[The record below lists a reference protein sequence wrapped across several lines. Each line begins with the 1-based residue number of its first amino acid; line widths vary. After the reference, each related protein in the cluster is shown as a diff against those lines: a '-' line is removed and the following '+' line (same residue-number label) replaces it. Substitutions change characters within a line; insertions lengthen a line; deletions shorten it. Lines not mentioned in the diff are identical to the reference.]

1 MAVSVPISFEFY
13 PPKTDEQRT
22 QLDRTAARLRSESP
36 EYVSCTFGA
45 GGSTLSYTP
54 ETVQRLREMHA
65 LDAAP
70 HLSCM
75 GGSRE
80 EIRQLLKLYRAMGCR
95 RLVALRGDL
104 PSGMARMGDLR
115 HATDLVAFIRAEHGD
130 WFHVEVGC
138 YPECHPQ
145 ADDALADLR
154 HFKAKV
160 DAGAD
165 YICTQLFFDNRD
177 FHDFRE
183 RCELAGIRVP
193 IIAGIMP
200 ITSLAGMKRMAQLAA
215 GARFPAPLLRA
226 VQRASHDPAEV
237 ERTGIEW
244 ATEQCR
250 ELLASHVRGIH
261 FYTLNQSKATLAVY
275 DNLCQ
280 SLPEP
285 FGPRDPRPASVAR
298 QEFHPR

>member
-13 PPKTDEQRT
+13 PPKTDEQRSL
-22 QLDRTAARLRSESP
+22 LDRSAAKLRAQAP

-54 ETVQRLREMHA
+54 ETVQRLREEHR

-80 EIRQLLKLYRAMGCR
+80 EIRQLLKLYKAMGCR
-95 RLVALRGDL
+95 RLVALRGDM
-104 PSGMARMGDLR
+104 PSGMASMGDLR

-145 ADDALADLR
+145 SEDALSDLR
-154 HFKAKV
+154 HFKAKI

-165 YICTQLFFDNRD
+165 GAITQYFYNADAY
-177 FHDFRE
+177 FRFVDDV
-183 RCELAGIRVP
+183 RALGVDVP
-193 IIAGIMP
+193 IVPGIMP
-200 ITSLAGMKRMAQLAA
+200 ISNFAQLRRFSEACGAEIPRWIAKRMLAYGDDADAIREFAADFVAAMCDRLVA
-215 GARFPAPLLRA
+215 GGAPAL
-226 VQRASHDPAEV
+226 
-237 ERTGIEW
+237 
-244 ATEQCR
+244 
-250 ELLASHVRGIH
+250 H
-261 FYTLNQSKATLAVY
+261 FYTLNLSKPTLNVLR
-275 DNLCQ
+275 NL
-280 SLPEP
+280 
-285 FGPRDPRPASVAR
+285 R
-298 QEFHPR
+298 